1 MVKNTVRFHEDVV
14 DEIEGLV
21 DDGVLESKS
30 EFYRFASEYV
40 LQRISE
46 GYEPHMVDYDSVR
59 AELGPDDP
67 RTIGRNAGLDAGR
80 SIPFLDSAAMIRKY
94 ALRGNFADAEDFI
107 DHHYEA
113 GERDAMML
121 EELLDLYRRNRPG
134 ASGLDP
140 EGEGRKLG

>member
-21 DDGVLESKS
+21 EDGVLESKS

-46 GYEPHMVDYDSVR
+46 EYEPHMVDYDSVR
-59 AELGPDDP
+59 AELAPDDP
-67 RTIGRNAGLDAGR
+67 RTIGGGENIEAGSG
-80 SIPFLDSAAMIRKY
+80 IPFLDSAAMVRKY

-113 GERDAMML
+113 GERDAMLL
-121 EELLDLYRRNRPG
+121 EELLELYRESRRSGEAG
-134 ASGLDP
+134 APDA
-140 EGEGRKLG
+140 

>member
-14 DEIEGLV
+14 DEIERLV
-21 DDGVLESKS
+21 EDGVLESKS

-46 GYEPHMVDYDSVR
+46 EYEPHMVDYDSVR
-59 AELGPDDP
+59 AELAPDDP
-67 RTIGRNAGLDAGR
+67 RTIGGEESIEAGSG
-80 SIPFLDSAAMIRKY
+80 IPFLDSAAMVRKY

-113 GERDAMML
+113 GERDAMLL
-121 EELLDLYRRNRPG
+121 EELLELYRESRRSEETGVPG
-134 ASGLDP
+134 A
-140 EGEGRKLG
+140 

>member
-40 LQRISE
+40 LQRITE
-46 GYEPHMVDYDSVR
+46 GYEPHMVDYDSVK
-59 AELGPDDP
+59 AELGPDAP
-67 RTIGRNAGLDAGR
+67 RTIGADGDPNASPG
-80 SIPFLDSAAMIRKY
+80 IPFLDSAAMIRKY
-94 ALRGNFADAEDFI
+94 ALRGNFTDAEDFI

-113 GERDAMML
+113 GERDAMLL
-121 EELLDLYRRNRPG
+121 EELLDLYRESRRY
-134 ASGLDP
+134 
-140 EGEGRKLG
+140 GEAAEA

>member
-40 LQRISE
+40 LQRITE
-46 GYEPHMVDYDSVR
+46 GYEPHMVDYDSVK
-59 AELGPDDP
+59 AELGPDAP
-67 RTIGRNAGLDAGR
+67 QTVGASGLDAGPGV
-80 SIPFLDSAAMIRKY
+80 PFLDSAAMVRKY
-94 ALRGNFADAEDFI
+94 ALRGEFMDAEDFI

-113 GERDAMML
+113 GEPDAMLL
-121 EELLDLYRRNRPG
+121 EELLDLYRESRRY
-134 ASGLDP
+134 
-140 EGEGRKLG
+140 GE

>member
-21 DDGVLESKS
+21 EEGVLESKS

-46 GYEPHMVDYDSVR
+46 GYEPHMVDYDSVK

-67 RTIGRNAGLDAGR
+67 RTIGGDTAEGSG
-80 SIPFLDSAAMIRKY
+80 IPFLESAAMVRKY
-94 ALRGNFADAEDFI
+94 AFRGNFADAEDFI

-113 GERDAMML
+113 GERDAMLL
-121 EELLDLYRRNRPG
+121 EELLDLYRETRR
-134 ASGLDP
+134 
-140 EGEGRKLG
+140 GEDADAVDA

>member
-21 DDGVLESKS
+21 EDGVLESKS

-46 GYEPHMVDYDSVR
+46 EYEPHMVDYDSVR
-59 AELGPDDP
+59 SELAPDGP
-67 RTIGRNAGLDAGR
+67 RTIGGEDDTEPG
-80 SIPFLDSAAMIRKY
+80 SGIPFLDSAAMVRKY
-94 ALRGNFADAEDFI
+94 AFRGNFADAEDFI

-113 GERDAMML
+113 GERDAMLL
-121 EELLDLYRRNRPG
+121 EELLDLYRESRRPG
-134 ASGLDP
+134 ETGAPDV
-140 EGEGRKLG
+140 

>member
-1 MVKNTVRFHEDVV
+1 MVKNTVRFHRDVV

-46 GYEPHMVDYDSVR
+46 GYDPHMVDYDSVK

-67 RTIGRNAGLDAGR
+67 RTIGHEGGTNVD
-80 SIPFLDSAAMIRKY
+80 SEVPFLDSAAMIRKY
-94 ALRGNFADAEDFI
+94 AFRGNFADAEDFI

-113 GERDAMML
+113 GERDAMLL
-121 EELLDLYRRNRPG
+121 EELLDLYRESRRY
-134 ASGLDP
+134 
-140 EGEGRKLG
+140 GEVDAPDA

>member
-14 DEIEGLV
+14 EEIEGLV

-40 LQRISE
+40 LQRITE
-46 GYEPHMVDYDSVR
+46 DYEPHMVDYDSVK

-67 RTIGRNAGLDAGR
+67 RTIGLETGIGAGSGL
-80 SIPFLDSAAMIRKY
+80 PFLDSAAMVRKY

-107 DHHYEA
+107 DHHYEP
-113 GERDAMML
+113 GERDAILL
-121 EELLDLYRRNRPG
+121 EELLDLYEESCRTDG
-134 ASGLDP
+134 AGSTGV
-140 EGEGRKLG
+140 

>member
-21 DDGVLESKS
+21 EDGVLESKS

-46 GYEPHMVDYDSVR
+46 EYEPHMVDYDSVR
-59 AELGPDDP
+59 SELAPDDP
-67 RTIGRNAGLDAGR
+67 RTIGGGENIEPGSG
-80 SIPFLDSAAMIRKY
+80 IPFLDSAAMVRKY

-113 GERDAMML
+113 GERDAMLL
-121 EELLDLYRRNRPG
+121 EELLDLYRESRRPG
-134 ASGLDP
+134 ETGAPDA
-140 EGEGRKLG
+140 

>member
-21 DDGVLESKS
+21 EDGVLESKS

-46 GYEPHMVDYDSVR
+46 EYEPHMVDYDSVR
-59 AELGPDDP
+59 AELVPDDP
-67 RTIGRNAGLDAGR
+67 RTIGGESGIEAGSG
-80 SIPFLDSAAMIRKY
+80 IPFLDSAAMVRKY
-94 ALRGNFADAEDFI
+94 ALRGNFVDAEDFI

-113 GERDAMML
+113 GERDAMLL
-121 EELLDLYRRNRPG
+121 EELLDLYRESRRSG
-134 ASGLDP
+134 AVGTPDA
-140 EGEGRKLG
+140 